1 MLYALF
7 YTILVLAW
15 LLDLINVIDLPLFS
29 LLTIYNF
36 PIGNVI
42 YFALLVLLPAPDT
55 IKEKKEEEQNE

>member
-55 IKEKKEEEQNE
+55 IKEKKEEQNE

>member
-55 IKEKKEEEQNE
+55 IKKRRSEQNE

>member
-36 PIGNVI
+36 PIGNII

-55 IKEKKEEEQNE
+55 IKEKKEEQNE

>member
-15 LLDLINVIDLPLFS
+15 LLDLINVINLPLFS

-55 IKEKKEEEQNE
+55 IKEKKEEQNE

>member
-15 LLDLINVIDLPLFS
+15 LLDLINMIDLPLFS

-55 IKEKKEEEQNE
+55 IKKRRSEQNE

>member
-55 IKEKKEEEQNE
+55 IKEKKEK

>member
-15 LLDLINVIDLPLFS
+15 LLDLTNVIDLPLFS

-55 IKEKKEEEQNE
+55 IKKRRSEQDE